1 MDELSIR
8 LLWLNAAR
16 NVEERAWVSL
26 GVPNPPHLVL
36 VWRRVSRKLGQGLS
50 KERSN

>member
-1 MDELSIR
+1 MDELTIR

-16 NVEERAWVSL
+16 TVEERAWVSI
-26 GVPNPPHLVL
+26 GVPHPPRTVL
-36 VWRRVSRKLGQGLS
+36 VWRRVARKLGQCLS